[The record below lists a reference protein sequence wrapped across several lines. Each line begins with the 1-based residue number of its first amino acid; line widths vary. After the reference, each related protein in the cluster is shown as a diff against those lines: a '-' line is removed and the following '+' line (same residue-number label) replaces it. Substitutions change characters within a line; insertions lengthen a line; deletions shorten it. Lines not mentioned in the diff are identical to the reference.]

1 MGSSIRAAQAIAR
14 GTAMGFALFSSVA
27 LADPSPALD
36 RISLWLGGDYVDTQV
51 SLNAATH
58 DAAASTGNVDLT
70 DGHEFIGRA
79 RADLLF
85 FDTQGLTLD
94 YYKVDRSTAQ
104 SLDSDFSY
112 DGVDYPIHSTL
123 ISKFDFSAASAS
135 YHWWVGSGA
144 DVFGLGLGATW
155 YKAQLGLSATLD
167 EIGQSQNG
175 EASWSA
181 SAVAPTLTLAY
192 KHAFSDQ
199 LRLYLDASGV
209 KKNGGKLAGHIYDAR
224 LGLEWFPWTN
234 IGLGAEYGITRVHL
248 VRERDIYD
256 ANLDIDLGGPA
267 LYARFRF

>member
-1 MGSSIRAAQAIAR
+1 MGSSILATRGIAR
-14 GTAMGFALFSSVA
+14 GMAMAFALCSSIA
-27 LADPSPALD
+27 SADPSPALD
-36 RISLWLGGDYVDTQV
+36 RVSLWLGGNYVDTQV
-51 SLNAATH
+51 SLNAATR
-58 DAAASTGNVDLT
+58 DATVSTGNVDLA
-70 DGHEFIGRA
+70 DGHETIGRA

-94 YYKVDRSTAQ
+94 YYKVDRSTTQ
-104 SLDSDFSY
+104 SLDADFNY
-112 DGVDYPIHSTL
+112 DGVDYPLHSTL
-123 ISKFDFSAASAS
+123 AAKFDFSAASAS
-135 YHWWVGSGA
+135 YHWWVGSGP

-167 EIGQSQNG
+167 GVGQSESG
-175 EASWSA
+175 AASWNA

-199 LRLYLDASGV
+199 FRLYLDASGV

-234 IGLGAEYGITRVHL
+234 VGVGAEYGITRVHL
-248 VRERDIYD
+248 ARERGVYD
-256 ANLDIDLGGPA
+256 ANLDIDLAGPA